1 MASRAPAAVRQ
12 YGAAIRTLL
21 LFTVVL
27 GLAYPLLMTGISQ
40 VVLNDQANGS
50 RLTVNGKE
58 IGSSLLGQ
66 SFTDADGNP
75 LRQWFQP
82 RPSAGGYDPLASG
95 ASNLGPNAEDQ
106 VKAVDERRAA
116 VAEFDGVAPADVA
129 PDALTASGSGLD
141 PHISPAYARQQINRV
156 ADARNLASDQ
166 VRKLVDD
173 HTQGRI
179 LGFLGE
185 DRVNVL
191 ELNIAL
197 DQLSRN

>member
-1 MASRAPAAVRQ
+1 MASLAPAAIRQ
-12 YGAAIRTLL
+12 YGAALRTLL

-27 GLAYPLLMTGISQ
+27 GLAYPLLMTGVSQ
-40 VVLNDQANGS
+40 VVFRDQANGS
-50 RLTVNGKE
+50 VLEVNGKE
-58 IGSSLLGQ
+58 VGSSLLGQ

-75 LRQWFQP
+75 LKQWFQP

-106 VKAVDERRAA
+106 VKAVEERRAQ

-141 PHISPAYARQQINRV
+141 PHISPEYAEEQVERV
-156 ADARNLASDQ
+156 AEARSLPVDE
-166 VRKLVDD
+166 VRDLVDD

-197 DQLSRN
+197 DKL

>member
-12 YGAAIRTLL
+12 YGAAVRALL

-40 VVLNDQANGS
+40 VVFHDQANGS
-50 RLTVNGKE
+50 MTAH
-58 IGSSLLGQ
+58 GSSLLGQ

-75 LRQWFQP
+75 LKQWFQP
-82 RPSAGGYDPLASG
+82 RPSAGSYDPLASG

-141 PHISPAYARQQINRV
+141 PHISPEYARQQVNRV
-156 ADARNLASDQ
+156 AEARGLSVDE
-166 VRKLVDD
+166 VRKLVDE

-197 DQLSRN
+197 DRLSTN

>member
-1 MASRAPAAVRQ
+1 MASLRQ
-12 YGAAIRTLL
+12 YGAALRALL

-27 GLAYPLLMTGISQ
+27 GLAYPLVMTGVSQ
-40 VVLNDQANGS
+40 VAFHHQANGS
-50 RLTVNGKE
+50 MTAH
-58 IGSSLLGQ
+58 GSTLLGQ

-106 VKAVDERRAA
+106 VKAVEERRAQ

-141 PHISPAYARQQINRV
+141 PHISPEYAREQVARV
-156 ADARNLASDQ
+156 ADARGLPVDE
-166 VRKLVDD
+166 VRKLVDE

-191 ELNIAL
+191 ALNTAL
-197 DQLSRN
+197 AGL

>member
-12 YGAAIRTLL
+12 YGAAVRALL

-27 GLAYPLLMTGISQ
+27 GLAYPLLMTGVSQ
-40 VVLNDQANGS
+40 VVFHDQANGS
-50 RLTVNGKE
+50 MTAH
-58 IGSSLLGQ
+58 GSSLLGQ

-75 LRQWFQP
+75 LKQWFQP
-82 RPSAGGYDPLASG
+82 RPSAGSYDPLASG

-141 PHISPAYARQQINRV
+141 PHISPEYARQQVNRV
-156 ADARNLASDQ
+156 ADARGLSVDE
-166 VRKLVDD
+166 VRKLVDE

-197 DQLSRN
+197 DQL

>member
-1 MASRAPAAVRQ
+1 MASRAPAAVRR
-12 YGAAIRTLL
+12 YGAALRTLL
-21 LFTVVL
+21 LFTLVL

-40 VVLNDQANGS
+40 IVFNDQANGS
-50 RLTVNGKE
+50 KLTVDGKQV
-58 IGSSLLGQ
+58 GSSLLGQ

-82 RPSAGGYDPLASG
+82 RPSAGDYDTTASG
-95 ASNLGPNAEDQ
+95 ASNLGPNAVDQ
-106 VKAVDERRAA
+106 VKAVEERRAR
-116 VAEFDGVAPADVA
+116 VAELDGVAPADVA
-129 PDALTASGSGLD
+129 PDALAASGSGLD
-141 PHISPAYARQQINRV
+141 PHISPEYAREQINRV
-156 ADARNLASDQ
+156 AEARGLPVDQ
-166 VRKLVDD
+166 VRDLVDD

-197 DQLSRN
+197 ERLDRS

>member
-12 YGAAIRTLL
+12 YGAALRALL

-40 VVLNDQANGS
+40 VAFPHQANGS
-50 RLTVNGKE
+50 MTGH
-58 IGSSLLGQ
+58 GSSLLGQ
-66 SFTDADGNP
+66 SFADADGNP
-75 LRQWFQP
+75 LEQWFQP

-106 VKAVDERRAA
+106 VKAVEKRRVQ

-141 PHISPAYARQQINRV
+141 PHISPRYAREQINRV
-156 ADARNLASDQ
+156 AAARGLPVGE

-191 ELNIAL
+191 ELNSAL
-197 DQLSRN
+197 DKL